1 MKPSYPPQPYYP
13 ALDGLRGLAIL
24 LVVFYHNFG
33 FINYFFFGWLG
44 VDLFFVLSGYLITD
58 ILMRARERKQG
69 LFHFY
74 IRRILR
80 IFPLYYLTLLLFLV
94 ILPGFTIF
102 QPPLQYYTNNQAW
115 LWAYLQNWL
124 FIIKPSGDI
133 HILHHLWSLAVEEQ
147 FYILWPLTI
156 FIIRKPKY
164 LLAFIIILLI
174 TVLVLRCLVW
184 INKYE
189 DLAYFNL
196 YTFSRID
203 GICIGCMVA
212 LLQKIN
218 SHFLTSYR
226 SLLVFIFAGLN
237 FLFYFINSY
246 YQFSFPYLALIGY
259 TTLAM
264 LFGLLVYESVKNENK
279 VINSIFN
286 WRLLKFFG
294 KISYGFYIFHWPVYV
309 LLSPFALKWIQQ
321 LMPASP
327 FTSAHQIFSAVICTG
342 AALLLSII
350 SYQFFEIHFLKLK
363 NRFN

>member
-1 MKPSYPPQPYYP
+1 MKPSHLSRPYYP

-58 ILMRARERKQG
+58 ILLRARDRNEG
-69 LFHFY
+69 LSHFY

-80 IFPLYYLTLLLFLV
+80 IFPLYYLTLILFLV
-94 ILPGFTIF
+94 IFPSLNLF
-102 QPPLQYYTNNQAW
+102 QSSLRYYTNNQVW
-115 LWAYLQNWL
+115 LWTFLQNWL
-124 FIIKPSGDI
+124 YIIKPTSET

-147 FYILWPLTI
+147 FYILWPLAI

-164 LLAFIIILLI
+164 LLFFIMSVLII
-174 TVLVLRCLVW
+174 VLVLRCLVW

-218 SHFLTSYR
+218 SRFLTNYR

-237 FLFYFINSY
+237 FLFYFINGY

-264 LFGLLVYESVKNENK
+264 LFGLLVYEAVTMENK
-279 VINSIFN
+279 VINIIFN
-286 WRLLKFFG
+286 WQFLKFFG
-294 KISYGFYIFHWPVYV
+294 KISYGFYVFHWPAYV
-309 LLSPFALKWIQQ
+309 LLSPLVLKWSRGF
-321 LMPASP
+321 LPAAS
-327 FTSAHQIFSAVICTG
+327 SSNVHQIFSAVICTG
-342 AALLLSII
+342 AAILISVI
-350 SYQFFEIHFLKLK
+350 SYRFFEIHFLKLK
-363 NRFN
+363 NRYN

>member
-1 MKPSYPPQPYYP
+1 MKPNHPPQPYYP

-24 LVVFYHNFG
+24 FVVFYHNFG

-58 ILMRARERKQG
+58 ILLRAQERKQG
-69 LFHFY
+69 LSQFY

-80 IFPLYYLTLLLFLV
+80 IFPLYYLTLILFLV
-94 ILPGFTIF
+94 ILPAFSRF
-102 QPPLQYYTNNQAW
+102 QPSLQYYTDNQAW
-115 LWAYLQNWL
+115 LWTYLQNWL
-124 FIIKPSGDI
+124 YIIKPSGGTT
-133 HILHHLWSLAVEEQ
+133 ILHHLWSLAVEEQ
-147 FYILWPLTI
+147 FYILWPLAI
-156 FIIRKPKY
+156 FIIRKPKF
-164 LLAFIIILLI
+164 LLAFIITVLI
-174 TVLVLRCLVW
+174 TVLVLRCVVW

-218 SHFLTSYR
+218 SRFLTNHMT
-226 SLLVFIFAGLN
+226 LLVFVFAGLN
-237 FLFYFINSY
+237 FIFYFINRY
-246 YQFSFPYLALIGY
+246 YHFSFPYLALIGY

-264 LFGLLVYESVKNENK
+264 LFGLLVYEAVKNENK
-279 VINSIFN
+279 IINGIFN

-309 LLSPFALKWIQQ
+309 LLSPFTLKWIQQ
-321 LMPASP
+321 VMPAP
-327 FTSAHQIFSAVICTG
+327 LFTNAHQIFSAIFCTG
-342 AALLLSII
+342 IAFLISVI
-350 SYQFFEIHFLKLK
+350 SYHFFEIHFLKLK